1 MENIETENKGI
12 AKIETIAITVNI
24 KREIIKI
31 IDFLEELEHICPDD
45 VFDLIKS
52 IVNDLDRL
60 LVYMY
65 PDPEDL
71 KDMDNEEQE

>member
-12 AKIETIAITVNI
+12 AKIETISITVNI
-24 KREIIKI
+24 KREIVEI
-31 IDFLEELEHICPDD
+31 IDFLEELERICPDD
-45 VFDLIKS
+45 VFYLIKS